1 MYTSK
6 MYYLHYGRMIL
17 FSHIQRVFI
26 FSDYVHLFISL
37 LQYDVLLHA
46 KRIKFLPEQEAFK
59 YHLTHNIC
67 INLQWKTYFNIFSNM
82 LIILKTF
89 ALIFRKFSTVDRHL
103 LQILLYHLDPLN
115 LKKRCCFRINRNL
128 YIKIDYGQ
136 GKAPI
141 YLGGCIQPKT

>member
-67 INLQWKTYFNIFSNM
+67 INLQWTYVQHIQQHVDNIEKFY
-82 LIILKTF
+82 
-89 ALIFRKFSTVDRHL
+89 LIFQKFSTVVRHL
-103 LQILLYHLDPLN
+103 LQILLYHLDRLN

-128 YIKIDYGQ
+128 YIKIDYSQ